1 MGLIYHAALENR
13 LIICFMDSRPWN
25 ASLPVFCRLVDV
37 SKIKS
42 TIFTNRRIATA
53 LAETVTSLKCV
64 QCHPARS
71 STMSAEWRLGGGK
84 LRVEWALTPR
94 GHGLPWD
101 WYAKAMA
108 YTIQWANLYFSPF
121 LLKSV
126 ADKELLRAAE
136 APGAVHVF
144 AIWSH
149 GTQQRQGWICLL
161 QGQCLQVHQLIMK
174 RRGGN
179 LGHVSKPMF

>member
-1 MGLIYHAALENR
+1 M
-13 LIICFMDSRPWN
+13 
-25 ASLPVFCRLVDV
+25 

-42 TIFTNRRIATA
+42 TIFTNRLVVTNRRIATA
-53 LAETVTSLKCV
+53 LAETVTSLKGV

-71 STMSAEWRLGGGK
+71 STMSAEWRLGGGNTPCGVGPHPQGA
-84 LRVEWALTPR
+84 RIAL
-94 GHGLPWD
+94 GLVCQGNGIYYPVGQPLLGD
-101 WYAKAMA
+101 S
-108 YTIQWANLYFSPF
+108 FPF

-136 APGAVHVF
+136 APRAVHVF

-179 LGHVSKPMF
+179 LGHVSKPMSQGNVRVGRPDIKALFAYRKCL